1 MTFIYLTTFRENQKK
16 SPRCVSVAHVL
27 LSWRPGKF
35 VLNCHESTTPTA
47 NAALSTL
54 IQALR
59 ELPFKQD
66 HIKIISDNHEL
77 VWDMQRVLTGEA
89 SEFISKRLW
98 SEFINTLAENDIS
111 MGQIRV
117 SENGIMLSSEKDMAR
132 QQITQ
137 TNWGISL

>member
-54 IQALR
+54 IQALK

-89 SEFISKRLW
+89 GEFISKRLW
-98 SEFINTLAENDIS
+98 SEFINTLAENDMS

-137 TNWGISL
+137 TSWGISL

>member
-1 MTFIYLTTFRENQKK
+1 M
-16 SPRCVSVAHVL
+16 
-27 LSWRPGKF
+27 
-35 VLNCHESTTPTA
+35 
-47 NAALSTL
+47 
-54 IQALR
+54 IQALK

-77 VWDMQRVLTGEA
+77 VWDMQRVLAGEA
-89 SEFISKRLW
+89 GEFISKRLW
-98 SEFINTLAENDIS
+98 SEFINTLAENDMS

>member
-54 IQALR
+54 IQALK

-89 SEFISKRLW
+89 G
-98 SEFINTLAENDIS
+98 EFINTLAENDMS